1 MFKNK
6 KLEFDDKTLSLRK
19 PKFSWSKFLLKTIP
33 IVTSSLILSAIF
45 IFVFYYFYDSP
56 EEIILK
62 RENELY
68 KHQFILMQSK
78 LNKIDK
84 VLKDLE
90 YRDNNIYRTIFE
102 AEPIPTTLREG
113 GTGGSNNYENLEGY
127 SYSDLIIN
135 LTKKLSRVENETYVQ
150 SKSYDEIVKLAKKKE
165 DMLRHIPAIQ
175 PILNKQLG
183 RISSYFGY
191 RIDPIYKVKKHHDGI
206 DLTAPIGTPVHAT
219 GDGIVTLTK
228 HGNRGYGNQIE
239 ISHGY
244 SYKTKY
250 AHLSKILVK
259 EGQKVHRGQVIGLV
273 GNTGKSVGPHLHYEV
288 RKNNVPI
295 NPINFFYLDLS
306 PAEYDKMIEQS
317 AQQGGQSLD

>member
-1 MFKNK
+1 MFGK
-6 KLEFDDKTLSLRK
+6 KRLEFDSKSLSLQK
-19 PKFSWSKFLLKTIP
+19 PKFSWSKFFLKFIPLTTIALLLAG
-33 IVTSSLILSAIF
+33 VF
-45 IFVFYYFYDSP
+45 VFVFYYFYDSP

-68 KHQFILMQSK
+68 KEQLALFNNK
-78 LNKIDK
+78 LEKIDK
-84 VLKDLE
+84 LLKDLE

-102 AEPIPTTLREG
+102 AEPIPSTIRES
-113 GTGGSNNYENLEGY
+113 GTGGANKYEKLEGY
-127 SYSDLIIN
+127 KYSGLVIDIA
-135 LTKKLSRVENETYVQ
+135 KKLDKIEKEVYVQ
-150 SKSYDEIVKLAKKKE
+150 SKSYDEIVSMAKKKE
-165 DMLRHIPAIQ
+165 DILRHIPAIQ
-175 PILNKQLG
+175 PILNKQLR

-191 RIDPIYKVKKHHDGI
+191 RIDPVYKVRKHHDGI
-206 DLTAPIGTPVHAT
+206 DFTAPIGTPVHAT
-219 GDGIVTLTK
+219 GDGIVTLVK

-259 EGQKVHRGQVIGLV
+259 EGEHVKRGQVIGLV

-295 NPINFFYLDLS
+295 NPINFFFQDMS
-306 PAEYDKMIEQS
+306 PEEYDRMIEQS
-317 AQQGGQSLD
+317 AQPGGQSLD

>member
-1 MFKNK
+1 MFGKK
-6 KLEFDDKTLSLRK
+6 KLEFDSKSLSLQK
-19 PKFSWSKFLLKTIP
+19 PKFSWSKFFLKFIPLTTIALLLAG
-33 IVTSSLILSAIF
+33 VF
-45 IFVFYYFYDSP
+45 VFVFYYFYDSP

-68 KHQFILMQSK
+68 KEQLALFNNK
-78 LNKIDK
+78 LEKIDK
-84 VLKDLE
+84 LLKDLE

-102 AEPIPTTLREG
+102 AEPIPSTIRES
-113 GTGGSNNYENLEGY
+113 GTGGANKYEKLEGY
-127 SYSDLIIN
+127 KYSGLVIDIA
-135 LTKKLSRVENETYVQ
+135 KKLDKIEKEVYVQ
-150 SKSYDEIVKLAKKKE
+150 SKSYDEIVSMAKKKE
-165 DMLRHIPAIQ
+165 DILRHIPAIQ
-175 PILNKQLG
+175 PILNKQLR

-191 RIDPIYKVKKHHDGI
+191 RIDPVYKVRKHHDGI
-206 DLTAPIGTPVHAT
+206 DFTAPIGTPVHAT
-219 GDGIVTLTK
+219 GDGIVTLVK

-259 EGQKVHRGQVIGLV
+259 EGEHVKRGQVIGLV

-295 NPINFFYLDLS
+295 NPINFFFQDMS
-306 PAEYDKMIEQS
+306 PEEYDRMIEQS
-317 AQQGGQSLD
+317 AQPGGQSLD